1 MLLNRFLVLA
11 APLMTFGALM
21 GAVASLSAAIGLPV
35 QAA

>member
-1 MLLNRFLVLA
+1 MLFNRFLVLA
-11 APLMTFGALM
+11 ASLMTFGALL